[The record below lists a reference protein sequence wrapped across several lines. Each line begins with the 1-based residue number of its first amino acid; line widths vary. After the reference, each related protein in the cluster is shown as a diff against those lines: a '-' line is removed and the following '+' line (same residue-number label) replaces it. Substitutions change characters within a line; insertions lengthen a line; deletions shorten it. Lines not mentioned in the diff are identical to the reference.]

1 MTSGTFAFRAVRRD
15 GKLESGTVEA
25 PSREAAIAL
34 IGTRGAFAVEVSS
47 TEGPHARKL
56 RMDADDLASGL
67 RALSTLVGSGLPLA
81 RALIVLDALVP
92 ASWLPALA
100 HIRRSVEQGGS
111 LAIAMAD
118 SSLPLPPSVL
128 GIIRA
133 GESGSGLA
141 NALERTAKLLE
152 ARATTRAAIRNAL
165 AYPMLLGVAGSA
177 SIVLLLGV
185 VLPRFAD
192 LLTDT
197 GQSLPT
203 TTRLVLGVGSVLEWA
218 WIPALTGAVATI
230 VSWQVWVTRPTGRLQ
245 WHRLLLIV
253 PTVGP
258 LRRSSATAAACSVLA
273 ALLESGVPIVRA
285 LHLAA
290 DATGDAAAAA
300 ALTDAANRIEIG
312 DRVATAL
319 EAEGAL
325 TPAAV
330 RMVRAGEESGQLAG
344 MFAHAARI
352 ESRQALQRLQRS
364 IRVIEPALILLF
376 GGLVMVVAAAMLQAM
391 YGLRPSF

>member
-1 MTSGTFAFRAVRRD
+1 
-15 GKLESGTVEA
+15 
-25 PSREAAIAL
+25 
-34 IGTRGAFAVEVSS
+34 
-47 TEGPHARKL
+47 
-56 RMDADDLASGL
+56 
-67 RALSTLVGSGLPLA
+67 
-81 RALIVLDALVP
+81 
-92 ASWLPALA
+92 
-100 HIRRSVEQGGS
+100 
-111 LAIAMAD
+111 
-118 SSLPLPPSVL
+118 
-128 GIIRA
+128 
-133 GESGSGLA
+133 
-141 NALERTAKLLE
+141 
-152 ARATTRAAIRNAL
+152 
-165 AYPMLLGVAGSA
+165 
-177 SIVLLLGV
+177 
-185 VLPRFAD
+185 
-192 LLTDT
+192 
-197 GQSLPT
+197 
-203 TTRLVLGVGSVLEWA
+203 
-218 WIPALTGAVATI
+218 
-230 VSWQVWVTRPTGRLQ
+230 
-245 WHRLLLIV
+245 
-253 PTVGP
+253 
-258 LRRSSATAAACSVLA
+258 LA